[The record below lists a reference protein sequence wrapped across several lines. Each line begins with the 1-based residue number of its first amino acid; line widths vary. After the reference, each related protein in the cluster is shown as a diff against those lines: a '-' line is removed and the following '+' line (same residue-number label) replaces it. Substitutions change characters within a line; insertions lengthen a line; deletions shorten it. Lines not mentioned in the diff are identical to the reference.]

1 MTPLWQ
7 QAHAWLQETMRLA
20 GVNARMGYELF
31 ATFRA
36 AGLPDP
42 EVGVGWKMRGAGD
55 LPDYTWA
62 DIVCGALPLMEKL
75 GVVTRDEV
83 QPDTLGE
90 RLKADLRAHDGVMT
104 IGPCLYAWT
113 RKPA

>member
-1 MTPLWQ
+1 
-7 QAHAWLQETMRLA
+7 
-20 GVNARMGYELF
+20 
-31 ATFRA
+31 
-36 AGLPDP
+36 
-42 EVGVGWKMRGAGD
+42 
-55 LPDYTWA
+55 
-62 DIVCGALPLMEKL
+62 MEKL